1 MLFNVL
7 PPALLRTVRRTARPT
22 ALGMLAVVAIG
33 GSSLPAELSAQT
45 TFTACR
51 IPDVGAIYMI
61 GLTGL
66 PTECLDPSHVEFSWT
81 EGAAVADGGITT
93 PKLADGA
100 VTAAKLGAGAV
111 TQPAL
116 AAGAVDSLSIANG
129 SILGEDVRAGTIGS
143 LQIANS
149 SITGADVEDASLT
162 AADLADGAAGSI
174 VQGLLGDSGAL
185 TTNVSDLGNV
195 SYVAPAEGVALV
207 IVTGTVRLGGENT
220 RVRIGIGSSA
230 GSFDMHEAWAGYQT
244 GAATTDLD
252 MPFTTMGAA
261 QINVGGISRY
271 YVSAQLEVN
280 DQAESAELV
289 GVRAVVVYVPERF

>member
-1 MLFNVL
+1 MSRKGIDTMPSNVL
-7 PPALLRTVRRTARPT
+7 RTARRMAFG
-22 ALGMLAVVAIG
+22 ALAFLAIG
-33 GSSLPAELSAQT
+33 ASFAPAELSAQT

-61 GLTGL
+61 GLAGL

-81 EGAAVADGGITT
+81 EGGTVADGGITT

-100 VTAAKLGAGAV
+100 VTAAKL
-111 TQPAL
+111 
-116 AAGAVDSLSIANG
+116 AADAVDSLSIVDG
-129 SILGEDVRAGTIGS
+129 SILGEDLRSGTIGS

-174 VQGLLGDSGAL
+174 VQGLLGDSGGL
-185 TTNVSDLGNV
+185 TTNVTDLGNV

-230 GSFDMHEAWAGYQT
+230 GSFDMHETWAGYQT
-244 GAATTDLD
+244 GTATTDLD

-261 QINVGGISRY
+261 QIGVGGISRY

-280 DQAESAELV
+280 DQAESAELI
-289 GVRAVVVYVPERF
+289 GVRAVVIYVPERF